1 MRNLKNIINQ
11 PFIDKILYF
20 LELTKNNS
28 TLLEKVGF
36 FLTLA
41 IISNH
46 YLKISIYILLSLIL
60 VIISLSLNKKSFL
73 KSSVNLCLISVF
85 FYGLFLFLL
94 NFSLSDVRVLQF
106 ATDRN
111 ILYFYHFFGAMAV
124 YSFVRTMEYRS
135 IIKLIYTCVFI
146 NFIAGIFQ
154 FIDMPLSRLSFLWH
168 EPSYHSS
175 FYAFVL
181 VFLLKHKHPSIT
193 FNLLGKYI

>member
-1 MRNLKNIINQ
+1 MQREFLKIIG
-11 PFIDKILYF
+11 F
-20 LELTKNNS
+20 LITI
-28 TLLEKVGF
+28 TL
-36 FLTLA
+36 
-41 IISNH
+41 ISNH
-46 YLKISIYILLSLIL
+46 YLYISIYIILSFMLIN
-60 VIISLSLNKKSFL
+60 ISLLLHYKSVIN
-73 KSSVNLCLISVF
+73 SSVNLGIIIVY
-85 FYGLFLFLL
+85 FYGFLLFLL

-181 VFLLKHKHPSIT
+181 VFLLEHKHPSIT